1 MAMDFGKNNRSV
13 AFNPTSAFPLDARSY
28 FESYDAAVA
37 AAAIAEEAGS
47 SNSVYYFGQTLA
59 VVENEKATLYIIQP
73 NKTITPIGETAEVS
87 SVEIDNN
94 QFQFDANGNL
104 SLLNYSSAEAGQMLI
119 LDENKKLKWVTPI
132 DTYTKNEIDSKIAAA
147 GHLKRKPVKNFEEIE
162 KYIDEN
168 TDFNEYIFMVPNGL
182 IEEANKYDEYIVIE
196 EFDSDNILIGNHIE
210 KVGSWEVD
218 LTEYAKKDDLKDY
231 IIDPKD
237 ESKLMT
243 KAEAEKLNALNEKA
257 EENVINEVSSD
268 FTIDENRKLN
278 LNNLSQEKII
288 GLSESLAN
296 KFDRSEGQLISA
308 TDKAKLDALQLNGE
322 DLEVSGTINAT
333 QVSNLKEW
341 IEDNASDTKG
351 LSENNLSNSL
361 YESIVSAITKV
372 ESGNLNIQNINMDQV
387 NGLEE
392 ALAAKAKASDITNIT
407 QALNS
412 LTPAVQKNTADIES
426 LQQQLIWHQV
436 AD

>member
-37 AAAIAEEAGS
+37 AAAIAEEVGS
-47 SNSVYYFGQTLA
+47 SNSVYYFGLTLA

-73 NKTITPIGETAEVS
+73 NKTIIPIGETTEAS

-94 QFQFDANGNL
+94 QFQFDTNGNL

-119 LDENKKLKWVTPI
+119 LDENKKLKWITPI

-147 GHLKRKPVKNFEEIE
+147 GHLKRNPVKNFEEIE

-168 TDFNEYIFMVPNGL
+168 TDFNEYIFMVPNGP

-218 LTEYAKKDDLKDY
+218 LAEYAKKDDLKDY

-237 ESKLMT
+237 ESRLMT

-257 EENVINEVSSD
+257 EENIINEVSSD

-322 DLEVSGTINAT
+322 DLEVSGTIDVT
-333 QVSNLKEW
+333 QVSNLKGW

-372 ESGNLNIQNINMDQV
+372 ESGNLNIQNIDKV
-387 NGLEE
+387 NGLEA
-392 ALAAKAKASDITNIT
+392 ALAAKANTSDITNIT
-407 QALNS
+407 LALNS
-412 LTPAVQKNTADIES
+412 LTPAVQKNTADIKS

>member
-37 AAAIAEEAGS
+37 AAAIAEEVGS

-73 NKTITPIGETAEVS
+73 NKTIIPIGETTEAS
-87 SVEIDNN
+87 SIEIDNN
-94 QFQFDANGNL
+94 QFQFDTNGNL

-119 LDENKKLKWVTPI
+119 LDENKKLKWITPI
-132 DTYTKNEIDSKIAAA
+132 DTYTKNEINSKIAAV

-168 TDFNEYIFMVPNGL
+168 TDFNEYIFMVPNGP

-218 LTEYAKKDDLKDY
+218 LAEYAKKDDLKDY

-237 ESKLMT
+237 ESRLMT

-257 EENVINEVSSD
+257 EENIINEVSSD

-322 DLEVSGTINAT
+322 DLEVSGTIDVT
-333 QVSNLKEW
+333 QVSNLKGW

-372 ESGNLNIQNINMDQV
+372 ESGNLNIQNIDKV
-387 NGLEE
+387 NGLEA
-392 ALAAKAKASDITNIT
+392 ALAAKANTSDITNIT
-407 QALNS
+407 LALNS
-412 LTPAVQKNTADIES
+412 LTPAVQKNTADIKS